1 MKGGLLMY
9 RYRKFIHIL
18 IFAFIVAVVGFN
30 TKYNPFIQNEAV
42 EWSQSVEDVAKTED
56 ALYKEIEQK
65 ESEYIERPQ
74 DAVIDKVWKKTPG
87 RNGRNVDVAKS
98 YEQMKKKGTFDE
110 SLLVFEQTPPEVT
123 FKDLP
128 ASPVYRGHPEKEMVA
143 LLINVSWGTEH
154 IPDILN
160 TLKEHNSKATFFIE
174 GKWAKE
180 NADLVK
186 MIDEQG
192 HTIGNHA
199 YNHPN
204 MARLSSQQITEQI
217 TKTNTII
224 EAIIDKT
231 PKWFAPPSGSFTDKV
246 VDNADHLNM
255 ETILWTVDT
264 IDWKNPSVSVMMNRV
279 MTKIHPGATILMHP
293 TASVVEGLSPM
304 IEDIEKKGYKIGTID
319 QLLNEER

>member
-1 MKGGLLMY
+1 MY
-9 RYRKFIHIL
+9 RYRKFIHVL
-18 IFAFIVAVVGFN
+18 IFALIVAIGFN
-30 TKYNPFIQNEAV
+30 TQYNPFMQNDAAK
-42 EWSQSVEDVAKTED
+42 WSQSVVEVAKTED
-56 ALYKEIEQK
+56 ALLKEIQQK
-65 ESEYIERPQ
+65 KSEYIESPQ
-74 DAVIDKVWKKTPG
+74 DAMIDKVWKKTPG
-87 RNGRNVDVAKS
+87 RNGRKVDVEKS
-98 YEQMKKKGTFDE
+98 YEQMKEKGAFDE
-110 SLLVFEQTPPEVT
+110 TLLVFKQTPPKVT

-128 ASPVYRGHPEKEMVA
+128 ASPVYRGNPEKEMVA

-180 NADLVK
+180 NAELVK

-199 YNHPN
+199 YSHPD
-204 MARLSSQQITEQI
+204 MARLSNQQIIEQI

-231 PKWFAPPSGSFTDKV
+231 PEWFAPPSGSFTDNV
-246 VDNADHLNM
+246 VDQADNLNM

-279 MTKIHPGATILMHP
+279 MTKVHPGATILMHP

-304 IEDIEKKGYKIGTID
+304 VQDIKKKGYKIGTID
-319 QLLNEER
+319 QLLSEER

>member
-1 MKGGLLMY
+1 
-9 RYRKFIHIL
+9 
-18 IFAFIVAVVGFN
+18 
-30 TKYNPFIQNEAV
+30 
-42 EWSQSVEDVAKTED
+42 
-56 ALYKEIEQK
+56 
-65 ESEYIERPQ
+65 
-74 DAVIDKVWKKTPG
+74 
-87 RNGRNVDVAKS
+87 
-98 YEQMKKKGTFDE
+98 
-110 SLLVFEQTPPEVT
+110 
-123 FKDLP
+123 
-128 ASPVYRGHPEKEMVA
+128 
-143 LLINVSWGTEH
+143 LINVSWGTEH

-199 YNHPN
+199 YNHPD

-224 EAIIDKT
+224 EA
-231 PKWFAPPSGSFTDKV
+231 
-246 VDNADHLNM
+246 
-255 ETILWTVDT
+255 ILWTVDT

>member
-9 RYRKFIHIL
+9 RFRKFIHFI
-18 IFAFIVAVVGFN
+18 IFAFIVEVVCFN

-74 DAVIDKVWKKTPG
+74 EGINEKRREKTPG

-123 FKDLP
+123 FKDLS

-217 TKTNTII
+217 TKTNTNI

-264 IDWKNPSVSVMMNRV
+264 IDWRS
-279 MTKIHPGATILMHP
+279 
-293 TASVVEGLSPM
+293 
-304 IEDIEKKGYKIGTID
+304 
-319 QLLNEER
+319 EEHTSELQSRGHL